1 MKTEIFRYKQFC
13 LVYFLNFQKH
23 LFPTLA
29 SRKVVFFFLCN
40 NSHNNRKH
48 SLETWAVLL
57 ILSLELKISG
67 VAIQRIHQK
76 REAVLLILSL
86 ELKIS
91 EVTIQGIHQKS
102 KKLCLLWELPTKND
116 FVAVLATF
124 CCYDH
129 DAKVFEAVQKIATN
143 QKEYH
148 ICSSCVI
155 IWWITKI

>member
-76 REAVLLILSL
+76 
-86 ELKIS
+86 
-91 EVTIQGIHQKS
+91 S